1 MCIRDSPGSN
11 PATLTP
17 PDRFDATS
25 ADAGTYTLQYL
36 VSGLATYCDDDA
48 TVNINVIR
56 TPVAGIA
63 SAPVDYC
70 AGENQ
75 VVSLATLIT
84 GEDAGG
90 IWNESSQNPSTGGA
104 FNPATGSFNVAAQ
117 APGTYTFDY
126 VIMGAG
132 PCPDDMTTVTVV
144 IEANPIA
151 CCLLYTSRCV

>member
-1 MCIRDSPGSN
+1 M
-11 PATLTP
+11 
-17 PDRFDATS
+17 
-25 ADAGTYTLQYL
+25 
-36 VSGLATYCDDDA
+36 
-48 TVNINVIR
+48 
-56 TPVAGIA
+56 
-63 SAPVDYC
+63 
-70 AGENQ
+70 
-75 VVSLATLIT
+75 ATLIT

-151 CCLLYTSRCV
+151 DAGTTTELNCITISSETADQVLKCIRACIS